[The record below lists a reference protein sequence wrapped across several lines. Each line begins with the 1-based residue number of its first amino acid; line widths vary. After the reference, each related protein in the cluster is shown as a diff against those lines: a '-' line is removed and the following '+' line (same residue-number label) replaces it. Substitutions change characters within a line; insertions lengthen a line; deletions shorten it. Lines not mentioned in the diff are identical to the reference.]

1 MKKFAVLVSLALVS
15 TVSVSASFDCRKAST
30 FVEKAICSDSLLGRL
45 DESLSE
51 NYNDMMASNIGAS
64 ARKDL
69 RSTQRKWLSE
79 RNKCQNSKCVE
90 KMYRK
95 RMDGVF
101 PPFRAVLK
109 SRSYAAMANFWIG
122 VIPPSAMLGRS

>member
-30 FVEKAICSDSLLGRL
+30 FVEKAICSDSLLERL

-95 RMDGVF
+95 RMDEICEYPVISGVH
-101 PPFRAVLK
+101 PACTY
-109 SRSYAAMANFWIG
+109 SDEIQ
-122 VIPPSAMLGRS
+122 